1 MIDACLSRTNNY
13 LIRQLAEQ
21 YGDDVASDVMA
32 RSRSNLQ
39 VDSQYGSVRGSETP
53 GPQGYNQSTF
63 NSQGGYG
70 TVPHGGSDENVRR

>member
-1 MIDACLSRTNNY
+1 MQRHRRTAQ
-13 LIRQLAEQ
+13 QLAEQ

-39 VDSQYGSVRGSETP
+39 VDSQYGSVRGDTP
-53 GPQGYNQSTF
+53 GYNQSTF

-70 TVPHGGSDENVRR
+70 TVPHGGSEENVRR